1 MESSRAP
8 AMLLVVQQ
16 NRSSEAVPFALR
28 PYFSLR
34 GGTGQMSLAVLVVSC
49 CHLHYTWFVCV
60 NEASDCV

>member
-34 GGTGQMSLAVLVVSC
+34 GGTGQKSLAVLVV
-49 CHLHYTWFVCV
+49 
-60 NEASDCV
+60 